1 MIVSRRWTSKYRR
14 VGMAVLA
21 RGLSTDWLPSRK
33 RHVEKFSLM
42 PLFARSRVDF
52 GSEPYNPAP
61 RNPRMI
67 CLPRAASSV

>member
-42 PLFARSRVDF
+42 PLFARSRVD
-52 GSEPYNPAP
+52 
-61 RNPRMI
+61 
-67 CLPRAASSV
+67 SVPNRTIQRPGTRE